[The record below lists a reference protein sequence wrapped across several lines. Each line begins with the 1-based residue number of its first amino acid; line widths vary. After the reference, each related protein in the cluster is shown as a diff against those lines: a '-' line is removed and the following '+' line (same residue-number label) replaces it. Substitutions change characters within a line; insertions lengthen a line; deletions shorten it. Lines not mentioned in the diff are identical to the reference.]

1 MRGYGLAEG
10 FEMRLLLAVCFA
22 IAMNAVACAQ
32 EQTAAGRGAG
42 VASCAQYAEAYRS
55 APDETDNFFLSW
67 ALGYM
72 SGINFSKKEVFVD
85 LNAKT
90 LDEMKSYLRQYCEAH
105 PLADYGDGV
114 RDLLNTLSVHQRDKK

>member
-1 MRGYGLAEG
+1 MRGYGIAGG

-22 IAMNAVACAQ
+22 IAMNAIAHAQ
-32 EQTAAGRGAG
+32 QTAVMKGTGSG
-42 VASCAQYAEAYRS
+42 SCARYAEAYRS

-72 SGINFSKKEVFVD
+72 SGINSSKKEVFVD

-90 LDEMKSYLRQYCEAH
+90 LDEMKGYLRQYCDAH
-105 PLADYGDGV
+105 PLANYGDGG
-114 RDLLNTLSVHQRDKK
+114 RDLLNTLRTVQPDKK